1 MEENVKNQLD
11 QLGNIIDEK
20 IEKAAGQALESANGK
35 ADEALKGEI
44 NNLTA
49 KFNERFDALEVANK
63 KMFEKKNES
72 KDFRTNLTKAL
83 NEGAIEGL
91 VKGNTAA
98 AKFEIKADMTMNAD
112 FTGEVVPADRVP
124 GYKFDPN
131 RPQNLRQIIPNG
143 STGSDVVRFVK
154 ESGYSNGAATAA
166 EGATLGQTD
175 FDMTAT
181 SVNVEKIG
189 CYLRVSEEMLADTPQ
204 LVSYISNRVPAKLLE
219 VEDDQI
225 LGGNGTSPNLN
236 GLYNSG
242 TNFDTSS
249 SAAFYQSVD
258 SANEFD
264 VLVAAMNQLA
274 LENYKASSILLN
286 PTDFHKI
293 LLLKDSQSRYLKDQV
308 YQGLQPSFMGVP
320 VIINN
325 EVNSGTFLVGDFN
338 QSCQLW
344 IRENLAVSFHKEDGT
359 NIRDGF
365 VTIRAVERI
374 ALATYLPKGIID
386 GTFSTAI
393 TSLETP

>member
-72 KDFRTNLTKAL
+72 KDFRTNLKKAL

-154 ESGYSNGAATAA
+154 ESGYSNGAAAAA
-166 EGATLGQTD
+166 EGATRGGGG
-175 FDMTAT
+175 AT
-181 SVNVEKIG
+181 F
-189 CYLRVSEEMLADTPQ
+189 
-204 LVSYISNRVPAKLLE
+204 
-219 VEDDQI
+219 
-225 LGGNGTSPNLN
+225 GG
-236 GLYNSG
+236 
-242 TNFDTSS
+242 
-249 SAAFYQSVD
+249 A
-258 SANEFD
+258 
-264 VLVAAMNQLA
+264 
-274 LENYKASSILLN
+274 
-286 PTDFHKI
+286 
-293 LLLKDSQSRYLKDQV
+293 
-308 YQGLQPSFMGVP
+308 
-320 VIINN
+320 
-325 EVNSGTFLVGDFN
+325 
-338 QSCQLW
+338 
-344 IRENLAVSFHKEDGT
+344 
-359 NIRDGF
+359 
-365 VTIRAVERI
+365 AVER
-374 ALATYLPKGIID
+374 GD
-386 GTFSTAI
+386 GEPLRPRFCGDGPRLHLRHAAAAGLGHQPLGHPHPLHPQPSSGAR
-393 TSLETP
+393 